1 MKNYLENKDEKN
13 IKGLMNHIKGPTL
26 TVKKLPKKNHGI
38 FQLHVEKKIQNT
50 IEGFYLEVHENKPG
64 ISVTEVFINNVKMD
78 CSDKL
83 CEEIYQ
89 VLQKKWKEQKSKS
102 LENLRDKLSIFANT
116 TYHGQ

>member
-1 MKNYLENKDEKN
+1 
-13 IKGLMNHIKGPTL
+13 
-26 TVKKLPKKNHGI
+26 
-38 FQLHVEKKIQNT
+38 
-50 IEGFYLEVHENKPG
+50 
-64 ISVTEVFINNVKMD
+64 MD